1 MAALMR
7 AKDWSKTLLGPATEW
22 PQSLRTA
29 VSVMLASPEPALIYW
44 GRELVVLYNDSAR
57 FMLGTKH
64 PDGLGVSFKGV
75 FHEGWPVLGPLLER
89 VLDTGETV
97 HNENFLVPLVRF
109 GFLEDCYFTFAYIP
123 TRDEAAGVGG
133 IFVIV
138 TDTTA
143 QVLGARRLALLREL
157 SLRTALSQSVG
168 DVLRSA
174 EDVLGQSAADIPFC
188 LLYELRGER
197 AQLVARTGLA
207 PALANGPSHD
217 DLEDGRAWPLEEV
230 ARSRREQLVEHL
242 PARLATLMGGLAG
255 QPPTRALALSLSDA
269 AEEESRLVLVVGLNP
284 RIALDDDARSF
295 LRLLARQL
303 ATSLE
308 STRALEEKT
317 QRAAQLAELDR
328 QKTQFFSNVSHELRT
343 PLTLMLGPLED
354 ALTDSRQPLPSH
366 QHQRIVLVQRGAIRL
381 LKLVNQLLAFSR
393 LEAGRTEARFEP
405 VDLGQL
411 SRELVGHFESAA
423 HRAGLTLSMD
433 CPPLGE
439 PLWVDREAWERIVF
453 NLLSNAFKFT
463 LEGGLTVRLRLE
475 GDAGVFSV
483 RDTGTGIPP
492 EALPRLF
499 QRFYRVEGAQGRSF
513 EGSGIGLSLVQELV
527 KLHGGEVGVWSRP
540 GEGSEFTVR
549 IPRGHRHLPSE
560 RLVSESVSAARDTF
574 QQESVVQ
581 EVEGWIPEAPEAG
594 SLPPPSG
601 ASPESGARLPAARQ
615 GRVLIV
621 DDNAS
626 MRAYLKSLLEPHFE
640 VEMAEDGQ
648 VALEAM
654 RRRAPDVVVSDVMM
668 PRLGGFGLLRALRG
682 DPALGTTPLIL
693 LSARAGEESSVEGL
707 EAGADDYLVKPF
719 SGRELLARVQTQL
732 TMSRMRGEAALQL
745 GRELALKKAVQAR
758 DDFLSVASHELK
770 TPLTGLKLHLEML
783 ERMLS
788 GSVRAQVAERLASTR
803 KQAQRI
809 GWLVES
815 LLDVSQ
821 VASGRL
827 QLHRQ
832 RMDVMALVADCLAQH
847 REEFQR
853 AGCTVTFEARSPV
866 LAEVDPVRLEQLVRN
881 LLSNAAKYGASQPVE
896 VHVGEAGAQLRL
908 RVVDHG
914 IGVKPEDRERIFG
927 RFERAVSPRHFGGF
941 GIGLWV
947 ARQIVEAHGG
957 SIEVTDTPGGGAT
970 FTVLMPR
977 QAD

>member
-1 MAALMR
+1 
-7 AKDWSKTLLGPATEW
+7 
-22 PQSLRTA
+22 
-29 VSVMLASPEPALIYW
+29 
-44 GRELVVLYNDSAR
+44 
-57 FMLGTKH
+57 
-64 PDGLGVSFKGV
+64 
-75 FHEGWPVLGPLLER
+75 
-89 VLDTGETV
+89 
-97 HNENFLVPLVRF
+97 
-109 GFLEDCYFTFAYIP
+109 
-123 TRDEAAGVGG
+123 
-133 IFVIV
+133 
-138 TDTTA
+138 
-143 QVLGARRLALLREL
+143 
-157 SLRTALSQSVG
+157 
-168 DVLRSA
+168 
-174 EDVLGQSAADIPFC
+174 
-188 LLYELRGER
+188 
-197 AQLVARTGLA
+197 
-207 PALANGPSHD
+207 
-217 DLEDGRAWPLEEV
+217 
-230 ARSRREQLVEHL
+230 
-242 PARLATLMGGLAG
+242 
-255 QPPTRALALSLSDA
+255 
-269 AEEESRLVLVVGLNP
+269 
-284 RIALDDDARSF
+284 
-295 LRLLARQL
+295 
-303 ATSLE
+303 
-308 STRALEEKT
+308 
-317 QRAAQLAELDR
+317 
-328 QKTQFFSNVSHELRT
+328 
-343 PLTLMLGPLED
+343 
-354 ALTDSRQPLPSH
+354 
-366 QHQRIVLVQRGAIRL
+366 
-381 LKLVNQLLAFSR
+381 
-393 LEAGRTEARFEP
+393 
-405 VDLGQL
+405 
-411 SRELVGHFESAA
+411 
-423 HRAGLTLSMD
+423 
-433 CPPLGE
+433 
-439 PLWVDREAWERIVF
+439 
-453 NLLSNAFKFT
+453 
-463 LEGGLTVRLRLE
+463 
-475 GDAGVFSV
+475 
-483 RDTGTGIPP
+483 
-492 EALPRLF
+492 
-499 QRFYRVEGAQGRSF
+499 
-513 EGSGIGLSLVQELV
+513 
-527 KLHGGEVGVWSRP
+527 VGVWSRP

>member
-1 MAALMR
+1 
-7 AKDWSKTLLGPATEW
+7 
-22 PQSLRTA
+22 
-29 VSVMLASPEPALIYW
+29 
-44 GRELVVLYNDSAR
+44 
-57 FMLGTKH
+57 MLGTKH
-64 PDGLGVSFKGV
+64 PDGLGVSFKVV
-75 FHEGWPVLGPLLER
+75 FQEGWPLLGPLLER

-97 HNENFLVPLVRF
+97 HNENLLVPLVRF

-411 SRELVGHFESAA
+411 TRELVGHFESAA
-423 HRAGLTLSMD
+423 HRAGLTLSVD

-560 RLVSESVSAARDTF
+560 RLVSQSVSAARDTF
-574 QQESVVQ
+574 QRDSVVQ
-581 EVEGWIPEAPEAG
+581 EVEGWIPEAPEAS

-601 ASPESGARLPAARQ
+601 ASPEPGARLPAERQ